1 MDKTQSERAAE
12 FFGERA
18 ADYENFI
25 ERLAPRYWDAMEV
38 LMSMIPFERGRAIS
52 VLDIGAG
59 TGLLARAV
67 LDGYENA
74 HVLAIDASQD
84 MLDQCAHNLARFGD
98 RLAPRQGL
106 FPDVDIGG
114 GYDLVVSGLA
124 LHHLTDA
131 DKRSGFQTIFEA
143 LAPGGVFLAHDYV
156 KAETPAVGAQYEALF
171 WREAGAGGDDLSWF
185 REHRKADIPATVSD
199 QLDWMRAA
207 GFGDVDC
214 DWRRLVYAV
223 FGGRKPNVRE
233 GLEGI

>member
-12 FFGERA
+12 FFGDRA
-18 ADYENFI
+18 GDYENFI
-25 ERLAPRYWDAMEV
+25 ERLAPRYWDAMDV
-38 LMSMIPFERGRAIS
+38 LMSMIPFERDRAIS

-59 TGLLARAV
+59 TGLLTRAV

-74 HVLAIDASQD
+74 HVFAIDASQD

-98 RLAPRQGL
+98 RLTLRQGL

-124 LHHLTDA
+124 LHHLTDT
-131 DKRSGFQTIFEA
+131 DKASGFQIIFEA
-143 LAPGGVFLAHDYV
+143 LAPGGAFLAHDYV
-156 KAETPAVGAQYEALF
+156 KAETAAVGAQYEALF
-171 WREAGAGGDDLSWF
+171 WREAGESGDDLSWF

-214 DWRRLVYAV
+214 HWRRLVYAV
-223 FGGRKPNVRE
+223 FGGRKPNT
-233 GLEGI
+233 